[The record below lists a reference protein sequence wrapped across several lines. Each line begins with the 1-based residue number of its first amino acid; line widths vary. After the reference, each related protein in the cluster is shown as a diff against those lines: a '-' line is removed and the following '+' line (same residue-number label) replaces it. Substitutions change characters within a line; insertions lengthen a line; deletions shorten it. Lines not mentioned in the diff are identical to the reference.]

1 MKLFPLDS
9 GPFQLASGMVHCW
22 CINVEVSDETC
33 ARLQASLSFDELGR
47 CARFP
52 SERDRRRFIGA
63 HGLMREILACYLR
76 IEPRLLRY
84 EYNPNG
90 KPRFG
95 PELGNRIN
103 FNISHSAGLALL
115 AVTTGRDVGVD
126 LEHVRTVP
134 QDVEIGKGYFSAAEV
149 DHLKQLRG
157 SSRNEAFFR
166 YWTRTEASVKACG
179 E

>member
-1 MKLFPLDS
+1 M
-9 GPFQLASGMVHCW
+9 
-22 CINVEVSDETC
+22 
-33 ARLQASLSFDELGR
+33 
-47 CARFP
+47 
-52 SERDRRRFIGA
+52 RD
-63 HGLMREILACYLR
+63 ILACYLR

-166 YWTRTEASVKACG
+166 YWTRTEAYVKACG
-179 E
+179 EGLAAFEGAPIDVDRSGRWSSYSLRPAPGYIGALVIEGSCRRLTQRRWMVTP